1 MGQLIDHDTAVT
13 FTDEHDGSVE
23 PGIQGSSQSRTDR
36 ELAAIRRPVITAFT
50 AWPTSIDARPS
61 R

>member
-13 FTDEHDGSVE
+13 FTDEQARSVE

-36 ELAAIRRPVITAFT
+36 EPAASRRPVITAFT
-50 AWPTSIDARPS
+50 AWPTSIDTWPS